1 LLDEICLDLTLPGRS
16 AGRVVVDGARDVCFE
31 LLAAASASMQE
42 AVLVSGRGA
51 DGRRWAS
58 LRALEK
64 ALCRLRVSPAA
75 SDTARRLEEQL
86 EAVERDAAARAVALN
101 FGAKVDAA
109 CSGEMSCTLKK
120 TTQVPKIWSPLN
132 AEESDRDRL
141 GEIGSFCEPPPP
153 LRAEIFPPQR
163 DEALEMACA
172 KVAREAAD
180 SAARNAL
187 RMATSVANDASDVAT
202 GAAFC
207 AAFTATDPDTGE
219 SVAINWNC
227 EAKEQARAQLAAIAT
242 CRINNMQ
249 DQASADA
256 LEKNRREHER
266 LTREHKDLLRWL
278 RSRFDSF
285 DLDGSGRLVG
295 RARLVDLTVLRH

>member
-1 LLDEICLDLTLPGRS
+1 
-16 AGRVVVDGARDVCFE
+16 
-31 LLAAASASMQE
+31 M
-42 AVLVSGRGA
+42 
-51 DGRRWAS
+51 
-58 LRALEK
+58 
-64 ALCRLRVSPAA
+64 
-75 SDTARRLEEQL
+75 
-86 EAVERDAAARAVALN
+86 
-101 FGAKVDAA
+101 
-109 CSGEMSCTLKK
+109 
-120 TTQVPKIWSPLN
+120 
-132 AEESDRDRL
+132 
-141 GEIGSFCEPPPP
+141 
-153 LRAEIFPPQR
+153 IFPPQR

-180 SAARNAL
+180 SAARNAI

-227 EAKEQARAQLAAIAT
+227 EAKEQASAQLAAIAT
-242 CRINNMQ
+242 CRINNMR

-266 LTREHKDLLRWL
+266 LTREHKDRLRWL